1 MTASFSKTIRQ
12 AGLVLVFA
20 ISFAALASTASF
32 AQTPSPEAKQ
42 MCSGDAI
49 RLCSSEIPTYAAI
62 GACLNKKWDQLSSGC
77 RTVLERD
84 RAALKSGK
92 VAAH

>member
-12 AGLVLVFA
+12 AGLVLGFA
-20 ISFAALASTASF
+20 ISFSALASTASF
-32 AQTPSPEAKQ
+32 AASPEARQ

-49 RLCSSEIPTYAAI
+49 RLCSSDIPNISAI
-62 GACLNKKWDQLSSGC
+62 TACMRKKKDQLSSGC

-84 RAALKSGK
+84 QAAQKSSK
-92 VAAH
+92 VAAQ